1 MDNPITTEIKI
12 CIGEEGR
19 AQRWGMGYRCVK
31 QFLYNDDLAQFGQ
44 KTQELTIDAK
54 KKQNFT

>member
-12 CIGEEGR
+12 CIGEGR

-44 KTQELTIDAK
+44 ETQGLTNDPK